1 MKTEKEVD
9 IIIIGGGIAGMTA
22 AIYAARANLKAAI
35 IERHVCGGLVNSTY
49 VIENFPSYVSINGM
63 KLMEKVHEQVLHL
76 GVDVEQVAEI
86 EELDIDGDLKT
97 VETDEHVY
105 KAPVVILA
113 TGCDP
118 IRLSHL
124 DHCEQVH
131 YCAICDGPTYKS
143 KRIIVVGGGNSG
155 FDETLY
161 LLSLGVKSV
170 SIVELLDRCMA
181 DQMTQD
187 QVSQYNKVEVC
198 VQTKVTEIIL
208 ENGKMTAALLENTY
222 TGVTRQIPA
231 EGIFIF
237 IGQKPNTDQFA
248 ETIELSEQGFIV
260 TDEEMRTNL
269 PGVFAAGDVV
279 AKHYRQIPTAMSDG
293 TIAALAAGA
302 YLRHI
307 NNHADHIS
315 NTRY

>member
-1 MKTEKEVD
+1 MKTEKKVD
-9 IIIIGGGIAGMTA
+9 IIILGGGIAGMTA

-35 IERHVCGGLVNSTY
+35 IERQVCGGLVNSTY

-86 EELDIDGDLKT
+86 EGLSLDGDHKI
-97 VETDEHVY
+97 VETDESLY
-105 KAPVVILA
+105 QAPAVILA

-118 IRLSHL
+118 IRLPHL
-124 DHCEQVH
+124 EHCEQVH
-131 YCAICDGPTYKS
+131 YCAICDGPAYKG
-143 KRIIVVGGGNSG
+143 KPVIVVGGGNSG

-161 LLSLGVKSV
+161 LLSLGIESV
-170 SIVELLDRCMA
+170 SIIEMLERCMA

-187 QVSQYNKVEVC
+187 QVSAHENVEIS
-198 VQTKVTEIIL
+198 VQTKVKEIVL

-222 TGVTRQIPA
+222 TGVTQQIPA
-231 EGIFIF
+231 EGMFLF

-248 ETIELSEQGFIV
+248 DTINLSEQGFIL
-260 TDEEMRTNL
+260 TDEDMRTNL

-279 AKHYRQIPTAMSDG
+279 EKHYRQIPTAMGDG
-293 TIAALAAGA
+293 AVSALAAGT
-302 YLRHI
+302 YLRQMHK
-307 NNHADHIS
+307 
-315 NTRY
+315 